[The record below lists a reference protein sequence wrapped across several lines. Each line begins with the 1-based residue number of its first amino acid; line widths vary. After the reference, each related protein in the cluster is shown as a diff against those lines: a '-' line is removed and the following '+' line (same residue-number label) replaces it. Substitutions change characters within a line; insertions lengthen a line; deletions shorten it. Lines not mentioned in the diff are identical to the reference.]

1 VPTDLGGLDMTR
13 PLRPSTAVSVFTLA
27 LLLSVLTA
35 PAVAEGTRSSR
46 ASERVGTVAHRG
58 ASERAPE
65 NTLAAIRKA
74 IRADSDYV
82 GIDVRR
88 TRNDKLVLM
97 HDKTLDR
104 TTNVEKVYPRRDP
117 WRVSQFSLREIRRL
131 DAGNWWSS
139 SYSGA
144 RVPSLADALRRL
156 DKSRTGAFLEVKD
169 PRAGTGRLVHRAIR
183 RYTGWLRPGQRDRLV
198 VQSFNRRWVRTY
210 HRKHPGVQTS
220 VLGDVAPG
228 GMHRY
233 SWADQVNMPYGD
245 VLRRP
250 RLVRAAHRH
259 GLEVAV
265 HTVNGRRTMRKV
277 VRKGVDAV
285 STDRPGRLNDVLE
298 SSG

>member
-1 VPTDLGGLDMTR
+1 MPR
-13 PLRPSTAVSVFTLA
+13 PLRPSTAVPVITLV

-35 PAVAEGTRSSR
+35 PAVAESARSSR

-65 NTLAAIRKA
+65 NTLAAVRKA
-74 IRADSDYV
+74 IQADSDYV

-144 RVPSLADALRRL
+144 RVPSLADVLRRL

-198 VQSFNRRWVRTY
+198 VQSFNKRWVRTY
-210 HRKHPGVQTS
+210 HRKHPAVQTS

-228 GMHRY
+228 RMHRY
-233 SWADQVNMPYGD
+233 SWADSVNMPYGD

-277 VRKGVDAV
+277 IRKGVDAV

-298 SSG
+298 SRG

>member
-1 VPTDLGGLDMTR
+1 MTS
-13 PLRPSTAVSVFTLA
+13 PWRPSKAVPVITLA
-27 LLLSVLTA
+27 LLTTVLTA
-35 PAVAEGTRSSR
+35 PAVAESTRSSR

-65 NTLAAIRKA
+65 NTVAAIRKA

-97 HDKTLDR
+97 HDRTLER

-156 DKSRTGAFLEVKD
+156 DRSRTGAFLEVKD
-169 PRAGTGRLVHRAIR
+169 PQAGTGRLVHRALR
-183 RYTGWLRPGQRDRLV
+183 RYTSWLRPGQRDRLV
-198 VQSFNRRWVRTY
+198 VQSFDKSWVRTY
-210 HRKHPGVQTS
+210 HRKHPAVQTS

-228 GMHRY
+228 DMHRY
-233 SWADQVNMPYGD
+233 SWADQVNIPYGD

-250 RLVRAAHRH
+250 SLVRAAHRQ
-259 GLEVAV
+259 GIEVSV

-285 STDRPGRLNDVLE
+285 STDWPGRLNDVLE
-298 SSG
+298 GRR